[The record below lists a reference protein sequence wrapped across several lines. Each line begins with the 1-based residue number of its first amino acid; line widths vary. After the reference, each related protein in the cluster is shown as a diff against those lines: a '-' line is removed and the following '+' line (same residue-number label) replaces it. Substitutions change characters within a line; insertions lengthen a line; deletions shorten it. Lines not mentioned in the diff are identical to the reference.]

1 MIVGDFNR
9 DQRLCE
15 NVAKVDPLIQNFT
28 QRSQYSTHIHGRLLD
43 LPCIGYFR
51 SQAVSSLP
59 SPYSDHFTW
68 LEPIIVLNLNISFNL
83 CARLGFNVIWFVKC
97 MKIRKLKIEIISI

>member
-28 QRSQYSTHIHGRLLD
+28 QRSQYSTHIHGGLLD

-51 SQAVSSLP
+51 SQAFFICKM
-59 SPYSDHFTW
+59 YED
-68 LEPIIVLNLNISFNL
+68 
-83 CARLGFNVIWFVKC
+83 K
-97 MKIRKLKIEIISI
+97 KIGN